1 MPQWFWWA
9 YDSVNTKAWH
19 VANIRADT
27 RQGGQITVRIG
38 NTELVNSSRT
48 WLCWPADFIKNYPPC
63 RNCQCIQKY
72 PIVWLYHW
80 LFLSRVSTLTRDID
94 ITILSVRPS
103 VRNVPVSD
111 ENGLTYR
118 HSFFSPYGSPI
129 ILPASNIFTKFRR
142 FTPCGGAKYRWGI
155 KISRFSTNKSLYV
168 ANDTWYRH
176 SYYGR
181 QMGTRTRYQMLP
193 FPITLNEP

>member
-1 MPQWFWWA
+1 MVIDMPQWFWWA

-27 RQGGQITVRIG
+27 CQGGQITVRIG

-48 WLCWPADFIKNYPPC
+48 WLCWPADFNKNYPPC
-63 RNCQCIQKY
+63 RSCQCIQKY

-118 HSFFSPYGSPI
+118 HSFFHHTVARLFYQHQTSSRNSDGSP
-129 ILPASNIFTKFRR
+129 PAGALST
-142 FTPCGGAKYRWGI
+142 GG
-155 KISRFSTNKSLYV
+155 V
-168 ANDTWYRH
+168 
-176 SYYGR
+176 
-181 QMGTRTRYQMLP
+181 
-193 FPITLNEP
+193 